1 MTDEEIFNKIKTVI
15 TKQFEIEPEKITP
28 QLNFKN
34 DLDADSI
41 SLLEFS
47 LELEKEF
54 GKDISDEDSAKIHT
68 VQDAINF
75 IKAQ

>member
-1 MTDEEIFNKIKTVI
+1 MTDEEIFNKIKKVI
-15 TKQFEIEPEKITP
+15 VKQFEIEPEKVTP
-28 QLNFKN
+28 ELNFKD

-47 LELEKEF
+47 LELENEF
-54 GKDISDEDSAKIHT
+54 GNEISDEDAAKIQT
-68 VQDAINF
+68 VQDAVDF